1 MPIKEINARL
11 PMKTIR
17 RMISHEE
24 IRLLLDFAEQDGGLR
39 NLTDVVKLI
48 SNAGIRSGELCRV
61 RWADVDF
68 DRRRLGVVEG
78 EGFCKRSVP
87 LGPKTSQ
94 MLEVRRERE
103 PEAEYVFGKSRWSFL
118 PRVSQQLRTVS
129 NRVDLSGVTLYLFRR
144 SFLER
149 LFLSGASRESFVIF
163 GAWRSPLC
171 TTMSILTTDHHFEV
185 AARDQARIEEL

>member
-48 SNAGIRSGELCRV
+48 SNTGIRSG
-61 RWADVDF
+61 
-68 DRRRLGVVEG
+68 
-78 EGFCKRSVP
+78 
-87 LGPKTSQ
+87 GPKTSQ

-163 GAWRSPLC
+163 GA
-171 TTMSILTTDHHFEV
+171 EV
-185 AARDQARIEEL
+185 ASVHDHVHPDNGSSFRGRRSRSGTD